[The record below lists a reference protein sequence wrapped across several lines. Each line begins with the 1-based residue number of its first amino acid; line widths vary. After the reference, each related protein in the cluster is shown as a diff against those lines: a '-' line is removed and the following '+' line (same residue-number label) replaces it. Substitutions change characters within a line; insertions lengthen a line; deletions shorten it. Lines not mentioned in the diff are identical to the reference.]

1 LTYTLAGELLDVPPG
16 TFVQV
21 NLGAAEL
28 IVSRVLDWIE
38 PAPTDAV
45 LDVYAGVGAFSLP
58 LARRTAAVV
67 AVESHPRASAA
78 LAENAARA
86 GLMNVQVQTGL
97 AEELLPRLT
106 RVEGSIDLAV
116 VDPPRRGCSNGV
128 LDSLI
133 AAAPRRIAYV
143 SCEPSTLARDLRRL
157 VDAGYRLRRSGVV
170 DLFPQTY
177 HLESVSLLEWA
188 PSA

>member
-1 LTYTLAGELLDVPPG
+1 
-16 TFVQV
+16 VQV

-58 LARRTAAVV
+58 LARRTAAVSRRRV
-67 AVESHPRASAA
+67 PPAGDGRSGRERR
-78 LAENAARA
+78 RA

-133 AAAPRRIAYV
+133 VRRPRRIAYV

-157 VDAGYRLRRSGVV
+157 VDAGYRLQRSGVV